1 MKKVL
6 FSIIILF
13 CFTGCF
19 LDFHTNGKYAESAVK
34 AWFSYSENGD
44 NLGNTRKEIE
54 NISEIKD
61 ISCKYIEHSAD
72 IYIYKC
78 KLVYTPI
85 GETVIPLSKSE
96 EKSMYVALHLYKD
109 YKYTYRVYNSS
120 LKEGIWKLD
129 EDLNYG
135 GIYEK
140 KNN

>member
-1 MKKVL
+1 MKRVF
-6 FSIIILF
+6 FSIVILF

-19 LDFHTNGKYAESAVK
+19 LDFHTNGKYAESAVY

-44 NLGNTRKEIE
+44 NLGSTRKVVE

-61 ISCKYIEHSAD
+61 IDCKYVEHSGD

-85 GETVIPLSKSE
+85 GETVIPLSKNE
-96 EKSMYVALHLYKD
+96 EKSMYVALSFSKN

-120 LKEGIWKLD
+120 SKKGIWKSD
-129 EDLNYG
+129 ENLNYG
-135 GIYEK
+135 R
-140 KNN
+140 